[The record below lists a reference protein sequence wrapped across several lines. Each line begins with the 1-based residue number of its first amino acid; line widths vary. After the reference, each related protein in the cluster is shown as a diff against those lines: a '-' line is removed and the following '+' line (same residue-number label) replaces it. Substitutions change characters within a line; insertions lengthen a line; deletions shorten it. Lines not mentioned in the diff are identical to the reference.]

1 MNTPSEPT
9 QEPAP
14 AAPPTRLRAY
24 AGAPVVLTVT
34 VLNVVA
40 FLIELVVERS
50 ATALMQPK
58 VTTMLAVGAN
68 YAAAVAH
75 EHRWETLLTSCF
87 LHFGLLHIGFNM
99 VALRQVGPFV
109 ERLVG
114 SGRFALLYLATGVFG
129 AVTSAGWGGFKV
141 FMAAGG
147 HLAQRPELE
156 SAWSAGL
163 ERSSAGASGAI
174 CGVIGAVLVMGIRAQ
189 GFRNPLTRDMG
200 RWLGT
205 IVVFG
210 LFLGF
215 DNAAHIGGAVAG
227 AIIAA
232 SWERARE
239 RPGPRFLRLL
249 VASLALVIAT
259 ARVIFVDMTN
269 PYASLQTL
277 DRYKLAR
284 ALAAQGKCAEAKDA
298 LAAAKRLEPDAEEL
312 DVPLPGCL

>member
-1 MNTPSEPT
+1 MNTPPEEPS
-9 QEPAP
+9 
-14 AAPPTRLRAY
+14 PPTPPPARVSPL
-24 AGAPVVLTVT
+24 AGAPVVRTLI
-34 VLNVVA
+34 VLNVLAFVA
-40 FLIELVVERS
+40 EMAVDRDV
-50 ATALMQPK
+50 AALLQPK
-58 VTTMLAVGAN
+58 LKTMLALGAN

-75 EHRWETLLTSCF
+75 ERRWETLLLACF
-87 LHFGLLHIGFNM
+87 LHFGVLHIGFNM

-114 SGRFALLYLATGVFG
+114 SGRFAMLYIATGVFG
-129 AVTSAGWGGFKV
+129 SVTSAGWGGFKV

-147 HLAQRPELE
+147 HLTKSPELE
-156 SAWSAGL
+156 AAWSGGL

-189 GFRNPLTRDMG
+189 GVRSPLTRDMG

-205 IVVFG
+205 IVLFG

-232 SWERARE
+232 SWERAPE
-239 RPGPRFLRLL
+239 RPGPRLVRLALAGLALL
-249 VASLALVIAT
+249 VCLARLAIVH
-259 ARVIFVDMTN
+259 DTN

-277 DRYKLAR
+277 ERYKLAR
-284 ALAAQGKCAEAKDA
+284 SLAEAGQCEDAKKA

-312 DVPLPGCL
+312 DAPLPGCR